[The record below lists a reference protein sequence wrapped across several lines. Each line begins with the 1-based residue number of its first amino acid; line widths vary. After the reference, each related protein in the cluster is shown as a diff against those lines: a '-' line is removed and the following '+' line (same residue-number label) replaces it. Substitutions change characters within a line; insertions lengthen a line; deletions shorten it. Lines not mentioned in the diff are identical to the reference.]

1 MRIVYRNDSAGTIHQ
16 ARAISLITEDSIK
29 YHAPSGDSVH
39 NNVARDYV
47 PDPYGQIISLP
58 PGDSAILAQYFTL
71 DTAWNFNKCMIVT
84 WLQNDSMTADS
95 NKPIYQGAKRLISEL
110 DQSIWE
116 ESTARADRQSRAVP
130 NPCRRNIGTRLN
142 FALTAGEAYQIA
154 IFDIQGRRIR
164 KISGSSKTPENR
176 VFWDCRNDKGELV
189 RSGIYFYLISSGPAD
204 PALPGKVIV
213 Q

>member
-16 ARAISLITEDSIK
+16 ARAISLITEDSIR
-29 YHAPSGDSVH
+29 YLAPSGDSIH

-47 PDPYGQIISLP
+47 PDPYGQIISLLT
-58 PGDSAILAQYFTL
+58 GDSAIIAQYFTV
-71 DTAWNFNKCMIVT
+71 DTAWNFNKCMLVT

-95 NKPIYQGAKRLISEL
+95 VKPIYQGGKKMISEL

-116 ESTARADRQSRAVP
+116 GSTARADRLCRAVP
-130 NPCRRNIGTRLN
+130 NPCHNGTIFAFTLGTNRR
-142 FALTAGEAYQIA
+142 YQIR
-154 IFDIQGRRIR
+154 IFDIQGRKIR
-164 KISGSSKTPENR
+164 EITGSSKASENL
-176 VFWDCRNDKGELV
+176 VFWDCRNNKGEKV
-189 RSGIYFYLISSGPAD
+189 RSGVYLYLISGDPAD